1 VKLNGFVKET
11 ASKDCD
17 GQSQRQKMANVW
29 FGRYRTLDI
38 SGMNLLKQ

>member
-17 GQSQRQKMANVW
+17 GQRQKMANVW

-38 SGMNLLKQ
+38 FGMNLLEQ